1 MAVAPNTTF
10 SSGAIFTAA
19 QANAFP
25 FGIVGYNQRSSGNI
39 TLGTT
44 IADLTGLTTTFTA
57 IANRGYKVTFTALV
71 QKSSAA
77 GLIDLYLTKG
87 DNTQLAEYFTYLS
100 SGEFQTMSFS
110 FVVTGLT
117 AGTQTLKM
125 RGLVDVAGGTVYA
138 SGLNVAVFIV
148 EDIGGV

>member
-1 MAVAPNTTF
+1 MAIAPNDTF
-10 SSGAIFTAA
+10 TSGQVLTAA
-19 QANAFP
+19 ECNAFP

-71 QKSSAA
+71 GKSTAA
-77 GLIDLYLTKG
+77 GLIDLYITKG
-87 DNTQLAEYFTYLS
+87 DNTQLAEYFTSLEI
-100 SGEFQTMSFS
+100 GKFQTMSFS
-110 FVVTGLT
+110 FIVTGLT

-138 SGLNVAVFIV
+138 TGLNVAVFIV

>member
-1 MAVAPNTTF
+1 MAVAPNNTF
-10 SSGAIFTAA
+10 VAGDVLTAA
-19 QANAFP
+19 ECNAFP

-39 TLGTT
+39 ILSTT
-44 IADLTGLTTTFTA
+44 IADITGLTTTFTA

-71 QKSSAA
+71 GKTTAA
-77 GLIDLYLTKG
+77 GLIDLYITKG

-110 FVVTGLT
+110 FIVTGLT

-125 RGLVDVAGGTVYA
+125 RGLTDALNGTIYA

>member
-1 MAVAPNTTF
+1 MAIAPNDTF
-10 SSGAIFTAA
+10 TSGQILTASEC
-19 QANAFP
+19 NAFP

-39 TLGTT
+39 ILSTT

-71 QKSSAA
+71 GKTIAA

-87 DNTQLAEYFTYLS
+87 DNTQLAEYFTSLQ
-100 SGEFQTMSFS
+100 SGEFQTMTFS

-125 RGLVDVAGGTVYA
+125 RGLVDAINGTIYA